1 MLLQRSEDEQGRPV
15 KRGYGYS
22 GALADRFTHY
32 RPGNPTAEGGGV
44 ATWTIGGGEGGEQLR
59 PMPEKETAAPGEAAV
74 VLRASEEA
82 LAVSGS

>member
-44 ATWTIGGGEGGEQLR
+44 ATWTIGGGELP
-59 PMPEKETAAPGEAAV
+59 PMPEKETAAPGEAAA

>member
-44 ATWTIGGGEGGEQLR
+44 ATWTIGGGEGGELP
-59 PMPEKETAAPGEAAV
+59 PMPAKETAAPGEAAA